1 MSPSIQN
8 QTKLFIT
15 GECAGFYPG
24 IPPASI
30 LLATV
35 TSVDHTSYCQR
46 FCPSTPPRTVPECTP
61 TRMSTSVCVF
71 SRTYL
76 KSRRMCQTSSYSST
90 PKSSYLTI
98 IIMKQSLIPMNT
110 PEQFSMHHSR
120 NGLNHGQTHHDG
132 AGRMIIAVVWKA
144 TNTVIAVAQNLD
156 PQLVVFLKVE
166 HLSQLQTSE
175 QQCVHFFQLP
185 CFRV

>member
-1 MSPSIQN
+1 MN
-8 QTKLFIT
+8 
-15 GECAGFYPG
+15 AGFYPG

-71 SRTYL
+71 SLTYL
-76 KSRRMCQTSSYSST
+76 KSRWMCQTSSYSST
-90 PKSSYLTI
+90 PNSSYLTI
-98 IIMKQSLIPMNT
+98 NCHEAVTNSH
-110 PEQFSMHHSR
+110 EQFSMHHSR

-132 AGRMIIAVVWKA
+132 AGRMVIAVVWKA

-156 PQLVVFLKVE
+156 PQLVVFLKAE

-185 CFRV
+185 WFRE